1 MECQLLGHLFDN
13 KTIITKYLVSVRHDQ
28 EMLYEFYLEFL
39 GECVIR
45 DEVFPQFHIL
55 LSLNHLPSNKKTF
68 CLHPLMFASSMHT
81 CCILKF
87 QNINNQTM
95 M

>member
-1 MECQLLGHLFDN
+1 MECQLLEHLFDN

-28 EMLYEFYLEFL
+28 EMVYEFYLEFL

-55 LSLNHLPSNKKTF
+55 LSLIICPQTKNLLPSSSYFCNKHV
-68 CLHPLMFASSMHT
+68 CMSY
-81 CCILKF
+81 LK
-87 QNINNQTM
+87 NPEY
-95 M
+95 

>member
-28 EMLYEFYLEFL
+28 EMVYEFYLEFL

-55 LSLNHLPSNKKTF
+55 LSLIICPQTKKKNLLPS
-68 CLHPLMFASSMHT
+68 SSYV
-81 CCILKF
+81 CIKHAYMLYLK
-87 QNINNQTM
+87 NPEY
-95 M
+95 

>member
-28 EMLYEFYLEFL
+28 EMVYEFYLEFL
-39 GECVIR
+39 GEYVIR

-55 LSLNHLPSNKKTF
+55 LSLIICPQTNKKKPF
-68 CLHPLMFASSMHT
+68 AFILLCLHQA
-81 CCILKF
+81 CIHVVS
-87 QNINNQTM
+87 
-95 M
+95 

>member
-28 EMLYEFYLEFL
+28 EMVYEFYLEFL

-55 LSLNHLPSNKKTF
+55 LSLIICPQTKNLLPSSSYF
-68 CLHPLMFASSMHT
+68 CSKHVCMLY
-81 CCILKF
+81 LK
-87 QNINNQTM
+87 NPEY
-95 M
+95 

>member
-28 EMLYEFYLEFL
+28 EMVYEFYLEFL
-39 GECVIR
+39 GEYVIR

-55 LSLNHLPSNKKTF
+55 LSLIICPQTKKKPF
-68 CLHPLMFASSMHT
+68 AFILLCLHQA
-81 CCILKF
+81 CIHVVS
-87 QNINNQTM
+87 
-95 M
+95 

>member
-28 EMLYEFYLEFL
+28 EMVYEFYLEFL
-39 GECVIR
+39 GEYVIR

-55 LSLNHLPSNKKTF
+55 LSLIICPQTKKKKPF
-68 CLHPLMFASSMHT
+68 AFILLCLHQT
-81 CCILKF
+81 CIHVVS
-87 QNINNQTM
+87 
-95 M
+95 